1 MATVTNFKDR
11 ITDLAGS
18 LGSADDNAI
27 EQWVLDGCY
36 DTISRLKGVTS
47 PMIFASKSGAM
58 TTSVVVELD
67 TIREFISVERNNI
80 ECNPVPYNKRHLYE
94 SAHSIYEVTADDPV
108 YYIQNGQVTVV
119 PTATGSQPAYYT
131 YIPEYS
137 ITSFDTSTSSIDGF
151 PKEFYEYI
159 LLYAAA
165 KTLDRQLLDLL
176 TNTDITA
183 AITAAKDAI
192 TKSGEYMDSSGATNT
207 NVVAWLNDEDGEMA
221 STVMSAVSAEL
232 STGQASSAEV
242 KLRMERDL
250 QSYQWIQERRDKL
263 QQEYLSKFPQPAS
276 PKGDR

>member
-1 MATVTNFKDR
+1 VATVTNFKDR

-36 DTISRLKGVTS
+36 DVLARVKQLEN
-47 PMIFASKSGAM
+47 PMIFGTEVGQS
-58 TTSVVVELD
+58 TSEEIVELD
-67 TIREFISVERNNI
+67 TIRELISVDRGTINCKPI
-80 ECNPVPYNKRHLYE
+80 DYKIRHLLE
-94 SAHSIYEVTADDPV
+94 SSDSIYEVTEDDPV
-108 YYIQNGQVTVV
+108 YYIHNGKAYVKPS
-119 PTATGSQPAYYT
+119 PTSSKKAFYT
-131 YIPEYS
+131 YIPEYIVTNFGS
-137 ITSFDTSTSSIDGF
+137 GESSINSF
-151 PKEFYEYI
+151 PKEYYEHI

-192 TKSGEYMDSSGATNT
+192 TKAGQYMDSSGATTT

-250 QSYQWIQERRDKL
+250 QSYQWTQERRDKL
-263 QQEYLSKFPQPAS
+263 QQEYLSKFPQPVS
-276 PKGDR
+276 PKGGR